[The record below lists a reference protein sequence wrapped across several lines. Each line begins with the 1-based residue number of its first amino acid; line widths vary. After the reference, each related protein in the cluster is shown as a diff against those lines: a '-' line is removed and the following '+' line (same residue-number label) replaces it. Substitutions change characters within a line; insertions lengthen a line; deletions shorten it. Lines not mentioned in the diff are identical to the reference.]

1 MNPDVFES
9 DDMEKSCPVSH
20 RTINR
25 HGSTTYGPSFSRLNP
40 DTIGCLWTGDFDFH
54 PLHVN
59 GAISDS
65 GKIKLRIQK
74 YPDTCGPSILGPV
87 RYYILGLSV
96 AKHHC
101 KVLGRKKAERTTKFR
116 EYRTKDFYEIL
127 VASFSRAIFMLS
139 AVKVYIFKLPC
150 FKAKRCYWA
159 KHL

>member
-25 HGSTTYGPSFSRLNP
+25 HGSPTCGPSFSRLNP
-40 DTIGCLWTGDFDFH
+40 DTIACLWTGDFDFH

-74 YPDTCGPSILGPV
+74 YPDTCGQGLTSPILGPV

-96 AKHHC
+96 AKHHY
-101 KVLGRKKAERTTKFR
+101 KVLGRKRAEGATKFR
-116 EYRTKDFYEIL
+116 EHKTKDFL
-127 VASFSRAIFMLS
+127 KF
-139 AVKVYIFKLPC
+139 
-150 FKAKRCYWA
+150 
-159 KHL
+159 